1 MKKRKIANT
10 LRKALLEDGKMERAL
25 YEYELEEHLDY
36 WYEGLKS
43 DREQFVFAVTEN
55 SGDVAMVLIM
65 PDKTIYVNEEA
76 REKLSQ
82 FWIKAYEN
90 NINRLIPMMAE
101 NLANDIISVTGV
113 KMVSPNQNRR
123 WVSLR
128 PLELKWRDDGN
139 PSKTIRP
146 YQLLG
151 KGGVAGH
158 RNRHQTAGRNSSWS
172 KSCLDVGV

>member
-1 MKKRKIANT
+1 MKQRKIANT

-25 YEYELEEHLDY
+25 YEYELEEHIDY

-43 DREQFVFAVTEN
+43 DRDQLVFAVTEN
-55 SGDVAMVLIM
+55 SGHVAMVLIT

-76 REKLSQ
+76 REKLAK

-90 NINRLIPMMAE
+90 NINQLIPMMAE

-113 KMVSPNQNRR
+113 KMVSPNQKRR

-128 PLELKWRDDGN
+128 P
-139 PSKTIRP
+139 
-146 YQLLG
+146 
-151 KGGVAGH
+151 
-158 RNRHQTAGRNSSWS
+158 
-172 KSCLDVGV
+172 

>member
-25 YEYELEEHLDY
+25 YEYELEEHIDY

-43 DREQFVFAVTEN
+43 DRDQFVFAVTEN

-76 REKLSQ
+76 REKISQ

-90 NINRLIPMMAE
+90 NINQLIPMMAE

-113 KMVSPNQNRR
+113 KMVSPNQKRR

-128 PLELKWRDDGN
+128 P
-139 PSKTIRP
+139 
-146 YQLLG
+146 
-151 KGGVAGH
+151 
-158 RNRHQTAGRNSSWS
+158 
-172 KSCLDVGV
+172 

>member
-43 DREQFVFAVTEN
+43 DRDQFVFAITEN
-55 SGDVAMVLIM
+55 SGHVAMVLIT

-76 REKLSQ
+76 REKLAK

-90 NINRLIPMMAE
+90 NINQLIPMMAE

-113 KMVSPNQNRR
+113 KMVSPNQKRR

-128 PLELKWRDDGN
+128 P
-139 PSKTIRP
+139 
-146 YQLLG
+146 
-151 KGGVAGH
+151 
-158 RNRHQTAGRNSSWS
+158 
-172 KSCLDVGV
+172 

>member
-25 YEYELEEHLDY
+25 YEYELEEHIDY

-43 DREQFVFAVTEN
+43 DRDQFVFAITEN
-55 SGDVAMVLIM
+55 SGHVAMVLIT

-76 REKLSQ
+76 REKLAK

-90 NINRLIPMMAE
+90 NINQLIPMMAE

-113 KMVSPNQNRR
+113 KMVSPNQKRR

-128 PLELKWRDDGN
+128 P
-139 PSKTIRP
+139 
-146 YQLLG
+146 
-151 KGGVAGH
+151 
-158 RNRHQTAGRNSSWS
+158 
-172 KSCLDVGV
+172 

>member
-1 MKKRKIANT
+1 MKQRKIANT

-25 YEYELEEHLDY
+25 YEYELEEHIDY

-43 DREQFVFAVTEN
+43 DRDQFVFAVTEN

-76 REKLSQ
+76 REKLAK

-90 NINRLIPMMAE
+90 NINQLIPMMAE

-113 KMVSPNQNRR
+113 KMVSPNQKRR

-128 PLELKWRDDGN
+128 P
-139 PSKTIRP
+139 
-146 YQLLG
+146 
-151 KGGVAGH
+151 
-158 RNRHQTAGRNSSWS
+158 
-172 KSCLDVGV
+172 

>member
-1 MKKRKIANT
+1 MKRKKIANT

-36 WYEGLKS
+36 WYEGLQS

-55 SGDVAMVLIM
+55 SGDVAMVLIT

-76 REKLSQ
+76 REKLSE
-82 FWIKAYEN
+82 FWIKAYKD
-90 NINRLIPMMAE
+90 NINQLLPMMAE

-113 KMVSPNQNRR
+113 KMVSPNQKRH

-128 PLELKWRDDGN
+128 P
-139 PSKTIRP
+139 
-146 YQLLG
+146 
-151 KGGVAGH
+151 
-158 RNRHQTAGRNSSWS
+158 
-172 KSCLDVGV
+172 

>member
-25 YEYELEEHLDY
+25 YEYELEEHIDY

-43 DREQFVFAVTEN
+43 DRDQFVFAVTEN

-76 REKLSQ
+76 REKLAK

-90 NINRLIPMMAE
+90 NINQLIPMMAE

-113 KMVSPNQNRR
+113 KMVSPNQKRR

-128 PLELKWRDDGN
+128 P
-139 PSKTIRP
+139 
-146 YQLLG
+146 
-151 KGGVAGH
+151 
-158 RNRHQTAGRNSSWS
+158 
-172 KSCLDVGV
+172 

>member
-43 DREQFVFAVTEN
+43 DREQFVFAITEN
-55 SGDVAMVLIM
+55 SGHVAMVLIT

-76 REKLSQ
+76 REKLAK

-90 NINRLIPMMAE
+90 NINQLIPMMAE

-113 KMVSPNQNRR
+113 KMVSPNQKRR

-128 PLELKWRDDGN
+128 P
-139 PSKTIRP
+139 
-146 YQLLG
+146 
-151 KGGVAGH
+151 
-158 RNRHQTAGRNSSWS
+158 
-172 KSCLDVGV
+172 

>member
-10 LRKALLEDGKMERAL
+10 LRKALLQDGKMERAL

-43 DREQFVFAVTEN
+43 DRDQFVFAVTEN
-55 SGDVAMVLIM
+55 SGDVAMVLIT

-76 REKLSQ
+76 REKLSE
-82 FWIKAYEN
+82 FWPKAYEN
-90 NINRLIPMMAE
+90 NINQLLPMMAE

-113 KMVSPNQNRR
+113 KMVSPNQKRR

-128 PLELKWRDDGN
+128 
-139 PSKTIRP
+139 
-146 YQLLG
+146 
-151 KGGVAGH
+151 
-158 RNRHQTAGRNSSWS
+158 
-172 KSCLDVGV
+172 

>member
-1 MKKRKIANT
+1 MKQRKIANT

-25 YEYELEEHLDY
+25 YEYELEEHIDY

-55 SGDVAMVLIM
+55 SGDVAMVLIT
-65 PDKTIYVNEEA
+65 PDRTIYVNEEA
-76 REKLSQ
+76 REKLSK

-90 NINRLIPMMAE
+90 NINQLIPMMAE

-113 KMVSPNQNRR
+113 KMVSPNQKRR

-128 PLELKWRDDGN
+128 P
-139 PSKTIRP
+139 
-146 YQLLG
+146 
-151 KGGVAGH
+151 
-158 RNRHQTAGRNSSWS
+158 
-172 KSCLDVGV
+172 

>member
-25 YEYELEEHLDY
+25 YEYELEEHIDY

-43 DREQFVFAVTEN
+43 DRDQFVFAVTEN
-55 SGDVAMVLIM
+55 SGDVAMVLIT

-76 REKLSQ
+76 REKLSE
-82 FWIKAYEN
+82 FWPKAYEN
-90 NINRLIPMMAE
+90 NINQLLPMMAE

-113 KMVSPNQNRR
+113 KMVSPNQKRR

-128 PLELKWRDDGN
+128 P
-139 PSKTIRP
+139 
-146 YQLLG
+146 
-151 KGGVAGH
+151 
-158 RNRHQTAGRNSSWS
+158 
-172 KSCLDVGV
+172 